1 MYEFVSEVTLSS
13 DATSIEISNIPSDS
27 TGLEIWLKYRLSSNT
42 NLEATINNDTNTADY
57 DSQRLFTTNASQP
70 QALAGDNNKLLI
82 STTKSA
88 AQNEAPA
95 ILRVVMPEYA
105 NSAFGSKSI
114 MAWAGS
120 AQTNAQDSTN
130 HISYLRY
137 IGGTINRFKVAP
149 QGGNLLSG
157 TKMSLYKKVGE

>member
-13 DATSIEISNIPSDS
+13 NATSIELSGIPNDS
-27 TGLEIWLKYRLSSNT
+27 KGLEIWLKFRLDSNT
-42 NLEATINNDTNTADY
+42 NLEVTLNNDTNSSDY
-57 DSQRLFTTNASQP
+57 DGQRLYAANASYP
-70 QALAGDNNKLLI
+70 VALAGDNNKLLL
-82 STTKSA
+82 SAVKSA
-88 AQNEAPA
+88 TQSEAPS

-114 MAWAGS
+114 MAWCGHPDN
-120 AQTNAQDSTN
+120 NASNQSN

-137 IGGTINRFKVAP
+137 IGGTINRFNIAT
-149 QGGNLLSG
+149 QGGNFLSG